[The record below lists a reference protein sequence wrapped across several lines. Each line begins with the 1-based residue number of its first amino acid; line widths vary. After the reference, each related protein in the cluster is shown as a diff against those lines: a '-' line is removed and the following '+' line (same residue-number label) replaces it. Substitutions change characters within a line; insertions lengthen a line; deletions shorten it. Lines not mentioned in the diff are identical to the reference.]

1 SRLGAKGNHARGSG
15 ASLGKWL
22 RIDRTVIKNAPIM
35 HAPARVV
42 RRTLR
47 RRHWQIVGERPRPQG
62 RAHMHVPGKCG
73 GAAVA
78 AELGRGETIG
88 RKIGAQASFLPWDA
102 DGVQALAMHVAEVL
116 DREARLAVVF
126 RRARRQNAAA
136 EGPRLVGKF
145 GLE

>member
-1 SRLGAKGNHARGSG
+1 
-15 ASLGKWL
+15 
-22 RIDRTVIKNAPIM
+22 
-35 HAPARVV
+35 
-42 RRTLR
+42 
-47 RRHWQIVGERPRPQG
+47 
-62 RAHMHVPGKCG
+62 MHVPGECG

-102 DGVQALAMHVAEVL
+102 DGEQALAMHVAEVL

-136 EGPRLVGKF
+136 EGPRLVDEF
-145 GLE
+145 GLERGEAECVGRKDRRIMHVACERIMHGFFI